1 LKARIIVTLILVLTL
16 FSCGHVNNLK
26 YYDLAQKEIFFER
39 IATGGAGEVDIA
51 LDHPS
56 YTGSKD
62 LDIIKDITLAV
73 GNALLTAETEKK
85 LMNAAS
91 PDTMVIEISAGIQNT
106 LIKFLRINPV
116 YELTENSE
124 FIVTTTLNNFKIIS
138 SAFGINISVDALV
151 QIFDRNG
158 GNLVWEYDNKETVSL
173 RNDFNVLR
181 YTSPGAG
188 KIIQISELSN
198 LSEEQIR
205 FALKEAAFQVG
216 KNIGEVLRKDISKSK
231 KK

>member
-1 LKARIIVTLILVLTL
+1 MKAKIIVTVILVLTL

-26 YYDLAQKEIFFER
+26 NYDLAQKEIFFEG
-39 IATGGAGEVDIA
+39 IVAGGAGEVDIA
-51 LDHPS
+51 LNDPG

-62 LDIIKDITLAV
+62 IDIIKDITLAV

-85 LMNAAS
+85 LMNAAC
-91 PDTMVIEISAGIQNT
+91 PDTMVIEISAGIENT

-116 YELTENSE
+116 YELTNNSE
-124 FIVTTTLNNFKIIS
+124 FIVTTTLEKFKIFS
-138 SAFGINISVDALV
+138 GTYGIKISVKAKV
-151 QIFDRNG
+151 QILDRNG
-158 GNLVWEYDNKETVSL
+158 GNLVWEYNDKETVSMHT
-173 RNDFNVLR
+173 DFGGLR

-188 KIIQISELSN
+188 NIIQISELSN

-205 FALKEAAFQVG
+205 FALKEAAYQVG
-216 KNIGEVLRKDISKSK
+216 RNIGEVLREDISKAK